1 MMGSITPPDYPTL
14 FFFEVGQWWDYAMLL
29 VVIALLAG
37 AAWLAQRNM
46 WVVIALFVAIPVA
59 LTIFWW
65 PHSTAGTASA
75 GWFPIVKQ
83 YSALAGSLCLVALQV
98 FPRLRHNRWY
108 LLIPPIILAV
118 NIAEA
123 VVRDFQ
129 CYGIHGVDP
138 SQGMVTWGGPWN
150 IMNGIAGILN
160 LLAISGWV
168 GIFVS
173 TGKERALVWG
183 DLTIGWIIA

>member
-1 MMGSITPPDYPTL
+1 MTPTYPTL
-14 FFFEVGQWWDYAMLL
+14 WFFETGQWWDYLMLVVVIAGLALAAVITQRSKIAVGLLL
-29 VVIALLAG
+29 VVVPVLLS
-37 AAWLAQRNM
+37 
-46 WVVIALFVAIPVA
+46 
-59 LTIFWW
+59 IFWW
-65 PHSTAGTASA
+65 PHSTAGTESA

-83 YSALAGSLCLVALQV
+83 YSALPGSLSLVALQYV
-98 FPRLRHNRWY
+98 PKLRRNYWY
-108 LLIPPIILAV
+108 LCIPPLILAV
-118 NIAEA
+118 NIGEA

-168 GIFVS
+168 EITVS
-173 TGKERALVWG
+173 RRSNKGHRLA
-183 DLTIGWIIA
+183 